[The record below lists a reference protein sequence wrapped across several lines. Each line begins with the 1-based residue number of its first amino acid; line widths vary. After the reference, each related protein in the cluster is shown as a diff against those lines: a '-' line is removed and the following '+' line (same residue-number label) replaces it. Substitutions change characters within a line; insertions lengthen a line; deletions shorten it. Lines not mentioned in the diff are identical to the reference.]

1 MNKITF
7 CSHPDVLDDT
17 ECYGLKNYSS
27 QTIKTILNDFDK
39 DTVFYLIEENSP
51 NEWLNTILKK
61 VKIIFDCNK
70 VSLQQINTI
79 CQKK

>member
-7 CSHPDVLDDT
+7 CSYPDILDDQ
-17 ECYGLKNYSS
+17 ECFGIKNYSDA
-27 QTIKTILNDFDK
+27 TIKSILNDFDH

-51 NEWLNTILKK
+51 NEWLNTIVKK

-70 VSLQQINTI
+70 VSLQQIYTL